1 MVKLGKKILLVED
14 DKDLLF
20 LMSKKLTDAG
30 FDVVTS
36 ETGSDA
42 LERVT
47 KDMPELVLLDIL
59 LPDIDGL
66 TVLNEISKNPKTKDL
81 PVIILSNLADQGS
94 LDQAAA
100 IGKYEYLIK
109 AKTDLNDVVE
119 HVKKKLNIH

>member
-1 MVKLGKKILLVED
+1 MGHKILLVED

-47 KDMPELVLLDIL
+47 KDVPELVLLDIL

-66 TVLNEISKNPKTKDL
+66 TVLNEISKNPATKDL

-109 AKTDLNDVVE
+109 AKTDLNEVVK
-119 HVKKKLNIH
+119 HVKKKLKIVS

>member
-1 MVKLGKKILLVED
+1 MGQKILLVED

-47 KDMPELVLLDIL
+47 KDVPELVLLDIL

-66 TVLNEISKNPKTKDL
+66 TVLDEISKNPTTKDL

-109 AKTDLNDVVE
+109 AKTDLNEVVA

>member
-1 MVKLGKKILLVED
+1 MIKLNKKILVVED

-30 FDVVTS
+30 FDVSAS

-42 LERVT
+42 LECVV
-47 KDMPELVLLDIL
+47 KDKPELVLLDIL

-66 TVLNEISKNPKTKDL
+66 TVLNKISKDPKTKNL

-94 LDQAAA
+94 LDQVAA

-109 AKTDLNDVVE
+109 AKTDLNEVVA
-119 HVKKKLNIH
+119 HVKKKLGM